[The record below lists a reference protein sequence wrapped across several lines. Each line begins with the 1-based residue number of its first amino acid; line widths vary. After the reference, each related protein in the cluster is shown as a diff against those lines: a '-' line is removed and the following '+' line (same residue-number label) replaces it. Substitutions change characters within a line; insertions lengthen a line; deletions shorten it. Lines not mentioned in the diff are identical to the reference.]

1 MWASNLGYYGHSP
14 SIVTMLSIE
23 LHQGEPLYSSCE
35 CLSKELGW
43 DSSHTTLNSLAPSF
57 YEYYIARAVVPD
69 GGHVKQ
75 LIVSLDDEG
84 YSAVSEEL
92 EGGHLTQFGLTKWM
106 QTLKLIPS
114 GENASK
120 LHICA
125 EYEGG
130 SEESVAKSGEIS
142 LQGLN
147 TVFKAVE
154 GYVKSSV

>member
-1 MWASNLGYYGHSP
+1 M
-14 SIVTMLSIE
+14 
-23 LHQGEPLYSSCE
+23 
-35 CLSKELGW
+35 
-43 DSSHTTLNSLAPSF
+43 
-57 YEYYIARAVVPD
+57 
-69 GGHVKQ
+69 KQ